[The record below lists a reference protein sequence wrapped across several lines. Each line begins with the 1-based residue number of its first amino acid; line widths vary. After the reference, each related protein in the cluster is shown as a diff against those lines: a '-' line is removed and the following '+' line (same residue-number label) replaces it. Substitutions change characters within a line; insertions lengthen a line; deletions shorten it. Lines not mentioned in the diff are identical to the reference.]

1 MRFLPLLAA
10 VLAALLLPAA
20 GASAALQSEDLV
32 RTQDECAA
40 IPCGP
45 IPVIVTMQ
53 LGDTRDLEFPDD
65 GVLAL
70 EGELVY
76 YFDIDNDGYGHDP
89 AERPVV
95 TFTTPRG
102 VPWVTVDVEP
112 AEIEIPVDDPSYISE
127 TDPDNPGQYHYEY
140 RHPITITLSQDA
152 TPTADE
158 LNDHL
163 RSGDQYRILVAA
175 QSTGSQ
181 VNAGGTTYGH
191 MQGYGVKDLRVT
203 PSDEELSSVAGT
215 GNEAA
220 GGASPGL
227 GAFASLIGLAVALA
241 VVSRRR

>member
-1 MRFLPLLAA
+1 MRLLPVLAA
-10 VLAALLLPAA
+10 LLVALLLPAA
-20 GASAALQSEDLV
+20 GVSASTQTEELL
-32 RTQDECAA
+32 RTQEECAA

-53 LGDTRDLEFPDD
+53 LGDTKSLQFPDD
-65 GVLAL
+65 GVLKL

-76 YFDIDNDGYGHDP
+76 YFDVDNDGYGHDP
-89 AERPVV
+89 TERPVV

-112 AEIEIPVDDPSYISE
+112 AEIEIPADDPAYVSE

-140 RHPITITLSQDA
+140 RHPITVTLTKDA

-158 LNDHL
+158 LKEHL

-181 VNAGGTTYGH
+181 MNAGGTTYGH

-203 PSDEELSSVAGT
+203 PSDAELSTTSGT
-215 GNEAA
+215 DAA
-220 GGASPGL
+220 EGSSPGL
-227 GAFASLIGLAVALA
+227 GALVSSVGLALALGI
-241 VVSRRR
+241 VSRRRR